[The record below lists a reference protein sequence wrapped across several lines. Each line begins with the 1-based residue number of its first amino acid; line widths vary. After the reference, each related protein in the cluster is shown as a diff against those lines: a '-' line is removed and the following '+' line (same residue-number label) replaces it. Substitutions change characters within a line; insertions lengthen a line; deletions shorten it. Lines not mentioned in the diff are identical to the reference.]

1 MANRFG
7 GDFSVAGFVVEE
19 MSSLWNRP
27 KTIGLN
33 GRDSGQSHSNPWHL
47 GDKSCDTSLWDV
59 PTEIL
64 IYRTYLP
71 KMKATGDISYL
82 QHPAPQPVPS
92 KVLQCQ
98 QKKEAKPGTDFV
110 FSVGASWQKRQ
121 NYGPSPSF
129 K

>member
-1 MANRFG
+1 
-7 GDFSVAGFVVEE
+7 

-47 GDKSCDTSLWDV
+47 GDKSCDTSLWDF

-71 KMKATGDISYL
+71 KMKATGDIYYL
-82 QHPAPQPVPS
+82 QHPAPQPCTIQSLAMPTG
-92 KVLQCQ
+92 
-98 QKKEAKPGTDFV
+98 KKKPKPETDFV
-110 FSVGASWQKRQ
+110 FAVGASWQKRQ